1 MKINL
6 RKSLQIK
13 INAILLMVVMLA
25 IVIMASISIYFS
37 NRNIKAEVYHK
48 QQLLAESF
56 QVIVKDYINQH
67 KKVMELTA
75 KLPVVKDMSAAEL
88 GNVKHR
94 GVAENE
100 DLEKRSLAKQLLEI
114 YPSFAYFE
122 SFTPNKGISIM
133 LEPYEVQQKISA
145 EAYNNGFSS
154 RDWFKGALTTRQG
167 AYLSEAYISASIG
180 RQVCAL
186 SVPIIDPSGKITGI
200 WMAAIP
206 LDTLSQM
213 TNDLTFGETGHAY
226 LIDKNG
232 TLLAHSDTQV
242 FGDQSALVSLQD
254 TPIVQKALQEEKG
267 SGTFYDPLTETE
279 VLAYYSAIE
288 GTDWKI
294 IVEQDVN
301 EALASSKQV
310 QAIMILLGLGLV
322 CLFSIVVYF
331 VTKGITKP
339 IIAVTNAVK
348 EAANGDL
355 TVQTTVTSDDEI
367 GQLAVAAN
375 AMTTNLRNLV
385 REVQTN
391 SQQVA
396 ASSEELTACAD
407 QVAQASSQVA
417 AAVAEVA
424 KGTERQLEA
433 VNDSS
438 AVVGQM
444 SSNLEHVVIELNGV
458 SVGMGKAALSAQ
470 VGVRS
475 AQIAISQME
484 KIEKTV
490 STSAQVVA
498 KLGERS
504 MEIGQIMDTISNI
517 AGQTNLLA
525 LNAAIEAAR
534 AGEQGRGFA
543 VVAEE
548 VRKLAEQ
555 SQEAA
560 KEIAPLID
568 EIQSETKQ
576 AVSSMSE
583 GTCEVKVGTEV
594 VNDAGTAFQEI
605 ASMSEQSAEM
615 LKGILLEIQQ
625 VTSGSQRIV
634 ESVREIE
641 SISSVAA
648 GESQTASG
656 AAEEQ
661 LASME
666 EIASSSQNLAQMA
679 QELQAGISKF
689 RI

>member
-1 MKINL
+1 MKINFK
-6 RKSLQIK
+6 RSLQVK
-13 INAILLMVVMLA
+13 ITAILLTVVMFA
-25 IVIMASISIYFS
+25 IIIVASISIYFS
-37 NRNIKAEVYHK
+37 NQNIKAEVYDK

-56 QVIVKDYINQH
+56 QVIVKDYITQH
-67 KKVMELTA
+67 KNVMELTA

-88 GNVKHR
+88 GNVNYR
-94 GVAENE
+94 GVAENQ
-100 DLEKRSLAKQLLEI
+100 DVEKRTLAKQLLDT
-114 YPSFAYFE
+114 YSSFAYFE
-122 SFTPNKGISIM
+122 SFTPDKGMSIM
-133 LEPYEVQQKISA
+133 LEPYAVQQKISA

-154 RDWFKGALTTRQG
+154 RDWFKGALTTQQG

-180 RQVCAL
+180 KQVCAL
-186 SVPIIDPSGKITGI
+186 SVPITDDSGEITEI
-200 WMAAIP
+200 WMGAIP

-213 TNDLTFGETGHAY
+213 TNDLTFGTTGHAY
-226 LIDKNG
+226 LVDKNG
-232 TLLAHSDTQV
+232 TLLAHSDAQV
-242 FGDQSALVSLQD
+242 FGDQSALVSLKD
-254 TPIVQKALQEEKG
+254 TPIVQKVLQEEKG
-267 SGTFYDPLTETE
+267 SGTFYDPLTKTE
-279 VLAYYSAIE
+279 VLTYYSAIE

-310 QAIMILLGLGLV
+310 QNIMILLGLGLV
-322 CLFSIVVYF
+322 CIFSIIVYI
-331 VTKGITKP
+331 VTKSITKP
-339 IIAVTNAVK
+339 IIEVTKAVK

-355 TVQTTVTSDDEI
+355 TVQTTVTSEDEI
-367 GQLAVAAN
+367 GQLAAAAN

-385 REVQTN
+385 QEVQTN

-407 QVAQASSQVA
+407 QAAQASNQVA
-417 AAVAEVA
+417 VAVTEVA
-424 KGTERQLEA
+424 KGTEKQLEA

-438 AVVGQM
+438 AVVEQM
-444 SSNLEHVVIELNGV
+444 SSNLQHVANDINGV
-458 SVGMGKAALSAQ
+458 SEGMGKAAQSAQ
-470 VGVRS
+470 AGVKS
-475 AQIAISQME
+475 AQIAIRQMQ

-504 MEIGQIMDTISNI
+504 KEIGQIMDTISNI

-543 VVAEE
+543 VVADE

-568 EIQSETKQ
+568 EIQSETEQ
-576 AVSSMSE
+576 AVASMYE
-583 GTCEVKVGTEV
+583 GTREVKVGTEV
-594 VNDAGTAFQEI
+594 VNDAGIAFQEI
-605 ASMSEQSAEM
+605 ASMSEQTAEM
-615 LKGILLEIQQ
+615 MKGILSEIQQ
-625 VTSGSQRIV
+625 VTSGSQKIV
-634 ESVREIE
+634 DSVREIE
-641 SISSVAA
+641 RLSTVAA
-648 GESQTASG
+648 GEAQTVSG
-656 AAEEQ
+656 ATEEQ

-679 QELQAGISKF
+679 QELQEGVSKF

>member
-13 INAILLMVVMLA
+13 ITAILLMVVMLA

-48 QQLLAESF
+48 QRLLAESF

-88 GNVKHR
+88 GNVNHR

-186 SVPIIDPSGKITGI
+186 SVPIIDPSGEITGI

-331 VTKGITKP
+331 VTRGITKP

-355 TVQTTVTSDDEI
+355 TVQTAVTSDDEI

-424 KGTERQLEA
+424 KGTERQLGA

-615 LKGILLEIQQ
+615 LKGILSEIQQ